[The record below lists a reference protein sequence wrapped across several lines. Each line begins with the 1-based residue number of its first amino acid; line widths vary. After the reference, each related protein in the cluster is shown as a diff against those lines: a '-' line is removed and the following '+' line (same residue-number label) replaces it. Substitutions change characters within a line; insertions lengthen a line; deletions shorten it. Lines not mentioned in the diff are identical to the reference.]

1 MEQLKIGDLVRR
13 DEQEN
18 GNPELEGTVTV
29 LTDDGYVSELR
40 LTKAVRDRPI
50 GYRYSP
56 NMSSQR
62 MNGRFYLAG
71 KHPAIKTKFLGG
83 YIE

>member
-18 GNPELEGTVTV
+18 GNPELEGTITE
-29 LTDDGYVSELR
+29 LTDDGCVSELK
-40 LTKAVRDRPI
+40 LTKAVRERPI
-50 GYRYSP
+50 GYCYSP
-56 NMSSQR
+56 NISSQR
-62 MNGRFYLAG
+62 ISRHFYLAG